1 MLSDSFKSAFTS
13 LWANKMRSFLTV
25 LGIVI
30 GIYAVVT
37 LLSAARGVQKQI
49 AGFVEDFGPRT
60 ILIMPGE
67 QAEAGAPSI
76 SGITAPSTIFVDDT
90 TYLKDKATL
99 LDGEVD
105 YAVFF
110 GGLVN
115 HNDKKLNGLPV
126 GITPGAEEL
135 FSVEIVDGRSI
146 NDTDLATKKRAI
158 VLSEKSAEQLG
169 VKVGDSVKIG
179 ATTFEIIGLFTI
191 DEQLN
196 LTSTTGDMFLVPASV
211 ANEIN
216 KSDAVNRIVVKAKTV
231 EEVDSAIN
239 EVKALLT
246 EKHGTSD
253 FSVFKPTD
261 LLQTVNQITDV
272 MAYLV
277 VGIASISLLVGG
289 IGISNIMLVTV
300 TERTREI
307 GIRKAVGATES
318 AILLQFLI
326 EAILL
331 TLFGSL
337 IGIGLARLSTL
348 LIAKFSPLDPV
359 MSWQTILLAV
369 GMGTIAGII
378 FGLFPAI
385 RAARKNPVEALRF
398 E

>member
-1 MLSDSFKSAFTS
+1 MLLDSLRSAIGS
-13 LWANKMRSFLTV
+13 LWANKLRSFLTV

-67 QAEAGAPSI
+67 QAEEGAPSI
-76 SGITAPSTIFVDDT
+76 SGITAPSTIFVDDVT
-90 TYLKDKATL
+90 HLQDKSKL
-99 LDGEVD
+99 LDPDME

-126 GITPGAEEL
+126 GITPGAEDL
-135 FSVEIVDGRSI
+135 FSVKIVGGRSI
-146 NDTDLATKKRAI
+146 NDNDLTNKNRVI
-158 VLSEKSAEQLG
+158 VLSEKSAEQIS

-179 ATTFEIIGLFTI
+179 ASTFEVVGLFKI
-191 DEQLN
+191 DQELN

-211 ANEIN
+211 ATEIN
-216 KSDAVNRIVVKAKTV
+216 KSEAVNRIVVKAKTV
-231 EEVDSAIN
+231 EDVDPAIA
-239 EVKALLT
+239 EVKSLLT
-246 EKHGTSD
+246 AKHGTSD

-261 LLQTVNQITDV
+261 LLSTVNQITDV

-337 IGIGLARLSTL
+337 IGIGLARISTL
-348 LIAKFSPLDPV
+348 LIARFSPLNPV
-359 MSWQTILLAV
+359 MSWQTIMLAV
-369 GMGTIAGII
+369 GMGAFAGIV

-385 RAARKNPVEALRF
+385 RAARKNPVDALRF